1 MNLVME
7 FPVTDD
13 ILTSYALAIGADL
26 TAYRNHIYR
35 MLNFYVAISGTDSL
49 PSAAVQIAAAFH
61 DLGIWTDG
69 TIDYL
74 EPSVQQAME
83 YLASRQ
89 LTDLGDEVTALILE
103 HHKVRPYRAAHA
115 LSVEPFRRAD
125 VIDVS
130 LGLMT
135 FGLPRAYIKTVKAT
149 FPNHGFHRMLIR
161 LTARQFLRSPLKPLP
176 MFRW

>member
-1 MNLVME
+1 MNLVLE
-7 FPVTDD
+7 FPVTDE

-26 TAYRNHIYR
+26 PGYRNHIYR
-35 MLNFYVAISGTDSL
+35 VLNFYSAISGIENL
-49 PSAAVQIAAAFH
+49 PSEAVQIAAAFH

-74 EPSVQQAME
+74 EPSVRLATD
-83 YLASRQ
+83 YLANRQ
-89 LTDLGDEVTALILE
+89 LSHLNGEVTALILE
-103 HHKVRPYRAAHA
+103 HHKVRPYAADHA

-130 LGLMT
+130 LGLLT
-135 FGLPRAYIKTVKAT
+135 FGLPRVYIKTVKSAL
-149 FPNHGFHRMLIR
+149 PNHGFHWMLLR
-161 LTARQFLRSPLKPLP
+161 QTARQFLRSPLKPLP